1 MNAEDGTCKTIPGGP
16 WPSPLLALRGMQ
28 MASDKNKRR
37 GEEIR
42 RRRIDLLSSITL
54 NLLTERRNG
63 ETRLNTIDILK
74 VRELYDLKLQGSR
87 WPHN

>member
-1 MNAEDGTCKTIPGGP
+1 MNAEDATCKTTPGGP
-16 WPSPLLALRGMQ
+16 WLSSLLALRGMQ

-37 GEEIR
+37 GEEI

-63 ETRLNTIDILK
+63 ETRLNKSDWTMGHIKYLW
-74 VRELYDLKLQGSR
+74 DL
-87 WPHN
+87 